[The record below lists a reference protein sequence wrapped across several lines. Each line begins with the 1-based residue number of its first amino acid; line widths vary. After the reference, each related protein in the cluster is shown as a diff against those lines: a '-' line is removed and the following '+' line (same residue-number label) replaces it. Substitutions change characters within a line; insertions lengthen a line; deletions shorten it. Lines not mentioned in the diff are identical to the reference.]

1 MTNNIFSGYDEKRIK
16 YALYFHREGLRGIN
30 QDDQSLYRALAL
42 HVAKSLNSNSIY
54 TSSANPDY
62 RSGEDGFVFE
72 AVRLNIDREYTKTLL
87 KSNYMSDFRSNLK
100 SVLDEAKKIN
110 PNIIAVVL
118 KSDCDIC
125 DLNDIENKVIYS
137 KRPSIVY
144 GILDTPAKYL
154 ESNDK
159 NIKPAISTFSN
170 IEMYKSLVLSSL
182 VNDLNK
188 YNVFN
193 ENSFQLKDE
202 DLKPEDIDIGQ
213 DKYGNLYFPL
223 AMSEEMHNAI
233 RNYLK
238 DQLNTFIRLYKEG
251 ELCNILDRQGIDVE
265 RFISDISNCYIHN
278 RHCCVSLFIDINKVI
293 NN

>member
-16 YALYFHREGLRGIN
+16 YTLYFHREGLRGIN
-30 QDDQSLYRALAL
+30 QDDQLIYRALAL
-42 HVAKSLNSNSIY
+42 HAAKSVNSNSIY
-54 TSSANPDY
+54 TSSANPNY

-72 AVRLNIDREYTKTLL
+72 AVRLNIDKEYTKTLL
-87 KSNYMSDFRSNLK
+87 KSNYESNLNSDLK
-100 SVLDEAKKIN
+100 NVLDEAKKIN

-118 KSDCDIC
+118 KSDCCIC
-125 DLNDIENKVIYS
+125 DLNDIENKVVYS

-154 ESNDK
+154 ESKDK

-193 ENSFQLKDE
+193 ENSFQLEDKDLE
-202 DLKPEDIDIGQ
+202 PEDIDISQ
-213 DKYGNLYFPL
+213 DNYGNLYFPL

-251 ELCNILDRQGIDVE
+251 ELCNILDRQGIDVD
-265 RFISDISNCYIHN
+265 RKS
-278 RHCCVSLFIDINKVI
+278 VV
-293 NN
+293 